1 MSHDTICT
9 AKNHSWQG
17 KDMERAFEAL
27 KNRVDLNDKKNA
39 KMTVLNARVA

>member
-1 MSHDTICT
+1 
-9 AKNHSWQG
+9 
-17 KDMERAFEAL
+17 MERVFEAL